1 MRWVLICIHFI
12 PKLSIFARNFIFQ
25 SETSN
30 LPLLNSPVGSD
41 QFLPVYV
48 YTQIVGPFASNVVSL
63 TCHHTSY
70 IIILFSYILMFGF
83 ISPKKKDSKSLY
95 QHFFTSPSNLWS
107 ILPHFEKKLQID
119 VVEPHWGCGHHSSGS
134 MYTFVCGAA
143 ALWPPAFIGG
153 SEERVEGIALLPPR
167 KMNES
172 TCSNHQFSWD
182 KSL

>member
-63 TCHHTSY
+63 TCHHTLY

-83 ISPKKKDSKSLY
+83 ISPKKDSKSLY

-107 ILPHFEKKLQID
+107 ILPLRLWTSFVRVDVHFCLR
-119 VVEPHWGCGHHSSGS
+119 CSSPL
-134 MYTFVCGAA
+134 A
-143 ALWPPAFIGG
+143 PAFIGG

-182 KSL
+182 KSLYFSERGGI

>member
-41 QFLPVYV
+41 QFLSVYV

-83 ISPKKKDSKSLY
+83 FSLKRFQKFIPAFFHFSFQPLVHFANWCRWTTLRLWTSFVRVDVHFCLRCSSPL
-95 QHFFTSPSNLWS
+95 
-107 ILPHFEKKLQID
+107 
-119 VVEPHWGCGHHSSGS
+119 
-134 MYTFVCGAA
+134 A
-143 ALWPPAFIGG
+143 PAFIGG
-153 SEERVEGIALLPPR
+153 SEERVEGIAPLPPR